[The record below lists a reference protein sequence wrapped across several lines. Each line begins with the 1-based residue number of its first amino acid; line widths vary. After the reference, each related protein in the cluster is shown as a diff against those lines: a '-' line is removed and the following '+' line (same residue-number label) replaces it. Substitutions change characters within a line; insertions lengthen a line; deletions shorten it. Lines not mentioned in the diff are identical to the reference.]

1 MSIFYSQ
8 NSEDVLLARCFEGQ
22 SIGFYVDVGAED
34 PIEGSVTK
42 HFYERG
48 WRGIN
53 IEPVPS
59 FFNKISNDRPLD
71 INLQCVASD
80 RDNQTLQLCIAEGT
94 GLSTL
99 ETDRQQA
106 LQQAYN
112 IHAIEVQCQRL
123 TTILDGNAKQRID
136 FLKIDV
142 EGHELSVLRGLDLKK
157 YHPRVILIE
166 TTLPLIHPGGRV
178 DMTTRP
184 ATAPDYNAINQLI
197 TAAGYQNV
205 YFDGLNTW
213 WIDQAEPALADAF
226 QTPPNC
232 FDTISPMES
241 HRIIH
246 QLTERIKQAEALT
259 QKTLERLM
267 QAEELIHQTL
277 AQSQSLENQLN
288 QTQQNCN
295 QIMLE
300 NQHLKRECEN
310 LLHQQH
316 AIFSSKS
323 WKITAPLRYLNE
335 YSRRFTRSTKDGQ

>member
-1 MSIFYSQ
+1 MSFFYSQ

-42 HFYERG
+42 HFYEQG

-59 FFNKISNDRPLD
+59 FFNKIINDRPLD

-80 RDNQTLQLCIAEGT
+80 QDNHTLQLCIAEGT
-94 GLSTL
+94 GLSTV
-99 ETDRQQA
+99 EIERQQA
-106 LQQAYN
+106 LQHAYN
-112 IHAIEVQCQRL
+112 VHAIEVQCKRL
-123 TTILDGNAKQRID
+123 TTILEANAKQRID

-142 EGHELSVLRGLDLKK
+142 EGHELAVIRGLDLAK

-178 DMTTRP
+178 DMTMRP
-184 ATAPDYNAINQLI
+184 VTAPDYNAINQLI
-197 TAAGYQNV
+197 IASGYQNV

-213 WIDQAEPALADAF
+213 WIDQAEPALSAAF

-232 FDTISPMES
+232 FDTISPMEN

-246 QLTERIKQAEALT
+246 QLTERIE
-259 QKTLERLM
+259 
-267 QAEELIHQTL
+267 QAEESIQQTL
-277 AQSQSLENQLN
+277 AQSQSLEHQLKEA
-288 QTQQNCN
+288 QQICN
-295 QIMLE
+295 QITSK
-300 NQHLKRECEN
+300 NQYLKSECEK
-310 LLHQQH
+310 LLDQQQ

-323 WKITAPLRYLNE
+323 WKLTAPLRYLNE
-335 YSRRFTRSTKDGQ
+335 HSSRFIRSLRDGQSETHKKESRE